1 MKLSK
6 DLKRY
11 VTNCILKR
19 IIPFVILT
27 VALIVVLVLWG
38 NVIFKT
44 DNKVFQCSCYV
55 LTMLLPFAVTGVP
68 FKLIDKTYFG
78 KVIKVDVV
86 TALDSKSAVKVG
98 GDMMWYNKN
107 TIFLTVLLDNGKQI
121 KTKVYEGEAKLEQ
134 YINTYKEGDRV
145 FHLYGTKTTIV
156 FPKESETHVQC
167 SVCGA
172 SNDTS
177 EKICRICSHTLIK

>member
-11 VTNCILKR
+11 VMNRILKR
-19 IIPFVILT
+19 VIPFVIL
-27 VALIVVLVLWG
+27 VVVLNVVLVLWG

-44 DNKVFQCSCYV
+44 DNKIFQCSCYV

-68 FKLIDKTYFG
+68 FKLIDRTYLG
-78 KVIKVDVV
+78 TIIKVDVATV
-86 TALDSKSAVKVG
+86 LDSKSATKVTRE
-98 GDMMWYNKN
+98 MLYTKN
-107 TIFLTVLLDNGKQI
+107 IIFLTILLDNGKQI

-156 FPKESETHVQC
+156 LPEDSDTHFQC